1 MKFYADNPSRRARRL
16 AVDVFVLI
24 WTVFAVVLGLLVN
37 AQILRLQAIG
47 TAIVNT
53 GQTFNGW
60 IGDFSSSVPGQSL
73 PIIGNALGDYLSQL
87 SSSLKVHSG
96 DVLISHGNNANDVI
110 ASLAG
115 YLAVATAAVAILLV
129 TVPYLG
135 FRIAGAR
142 EMGAGQAFVE
152 SARGDD
158 RAREAEALLAFRAL
172 ATLRFT
178 RIIRVSA
185 DPVGDFN
192 TGNHARLASAMLSSM
207 GLDTRRLYGDAPLPR
222 RLPSDGKRLT

>member
-1 MKFYADNPSRRARRL
+1 VKFYADSPSRRVRRL
-16 AVDVFVLI
+16 AVDALVLI
-24 WTVFAVVLGLLVN
+24 WTAFAVLLGLVVN

-47 TAIVNT
+47 TAIINT

-73 PIIGNALGDYLSQL
+73 PVIGNALSDYLNQL

-110 ASLAG
+110 ASLAS
-115 YLAVATAAVAILLV
+115 YVAIVTAAVAILLV

-135 FRIAGAR
+135 FRIGGAR
-142 EMGAGQAFVE
+142 EMGAGKAFVE
-152 SARGDD
+152 SARGDG
-158 RAREAEALLAFRAL
+158 RTREAEALLAFRAV

-178 RIIRVSA
+178 RVMRVSA
-185 DPVGDFN
+185 DPMGDLN
-192 TGNHARLASAMLSSM
+192 TGNHARLATAMLSHM
-207 GLDTRRLYGDAPLPR
+207 GLDTRRLYGDAPLPI
-222 RLPSDGKRLT
+222 PSPSVKV